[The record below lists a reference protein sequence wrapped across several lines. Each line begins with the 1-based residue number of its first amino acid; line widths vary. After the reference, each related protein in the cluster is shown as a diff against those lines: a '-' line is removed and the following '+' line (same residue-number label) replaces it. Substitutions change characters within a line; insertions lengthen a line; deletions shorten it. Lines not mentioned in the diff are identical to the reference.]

1 MLDQRCHSE
10 ISGKI
15 FSSSF
20 RKLLFLFIR
29 FPKGNTPEICL
40 YLLVMK
46 SNVFDSSA
54 LMSCHPLSTNLI
66 KLLHRGKCPS
76 RVSLSGFYRVS
87 GHPIPI
93 LRNSLCLFRCENEY
107 SEVCPASWG
116 TRGKDSIQMGS
127 RLEMS
132 TIGGDLP
139 VTL

>member
-20 RKLLFLFIR
+20 RKLLFLFIH
-29 FPKGNTPEICL
+29 FPKGNIPEICL

-66 KLLHRGKCPS
+66 K
-76 RVSLSGFYRVS
+76 
-87 GHPIPI
+87 
-93 LRNSLCLFRCENEY
+93 
-107 SEVCPASWG
+107 
-116 TRGKDSIQMGS
+116 
-127 RLEMS
+127 
-132 TIGGDLP
+132 
-139 VTL
+139 

>member
-29 FPKGNTPEICL
+29 FPKDNTPEICL
-40 YLLVMK
+40 YVLVMK

-66 KLLHRGKCPS
+66 K
-76 RVSLSGFYRVS
+76 
-87 GHPIPI
+87 
-93 LRNSLCLFRCENEY
+93 
-107 SEVCPASWG
+107 
-116 TRGKDSIQMGS
+116 
-127 RLEMS
+127 
-132 TIGGDLP
+132 
-139 VTL
+139 